1 MPLTDALLLPPDVV
15 LLPVSALPAPVRDT
29 LEWEE
34 GDVAVARPRVRT
46 PPKIVDAETAE
57 LLAEFRTATRIT
69 DAVIRYSRRRA
80 QDPEAVLEDA
90 YPLLARLAGARLLV
104 EPGSEEARRI
114 EPLHAPGDVV
124 EEFEVVRVVQ
134 VLEDVELYQV
144 RRAGRAA
151 ALKVLRP
158 GRHAV
163 SAGMLAREGAVLR
176 RLRGRVAPRLVAEGR
191 VDGRPY
197 LAMEW
202 LPGVEVTAAAAE
214 LRAAG
219 GPGARRGLLA
229 LAVAVADAYVALH
242 EAGVLHCD
250 VHPRNLL
257 VAGGGAVRVVDF
269 GVARFLDVE
278 QDPDGVRG
286 GVSQFFEPE
295 YARAAL
301 EGRYPPAATPASEQY
316 ALGALLYLLIAGAHY
331 LDFSLE
337 QTASLTQIRDAPPLP
352 FSRRGLVSWPA
363 VEAALARALAK
374 DPAERFPSV
383 AALANALRAAGAG
396 AANQPA
402 DAPAARGGAG
412 ALARMAEEVLARVG
426 PAGRLVETG
435 VPVAPVASVKFGA
448 AGIAYALLR
457 VAGVREN
464 GALLAWADLWA
475 ERALRDAARPDAFVN
490 PALEVTQ
497 EVVGHTTP
505 FHAPAGVHLVRAVV
519 GHALGH
525 VGARDASAA
534 RFVRLS
540 QGECGSLDLT
550 LGRAGTLLGCCLLVE
565 HLGTGRSRTPVHALG
580 DAAMAELWRATEAF
594 GPAGTPGQME
604 HLGAAHGWGGLLY
617 ATLRWCRATGAAV
630 PGAVPRRLE
639 ELAAHAEPISRGARW
654 RWLPHPLPGVPN
666 YMAGWCNG
674 SAGLVPLWTLAHES
688 LRQPRWLEL
697 AAAAAWNAWEE
708 AGGVASLC
716 CGYTGRAY
724 ALLNLY
730 RHTGDSAWLARAA
743 ELGERAAQ
751 AWGPHAESP
760 DSLFKGKVG
769 LAVLAADLE
778 RPDESYMPF
787 YEGPPV

>member
-1 MPLTDALLLPPDVV
+1 MPMTDALLLPPDVV
-15 LLPVSALPAPVRDT
+15 LLPVSALPAHVRAT

-34 GDVAVARPRVRT
+34 GDVALGRPRVRT
-46 PPKIVDAETAE
+46 PPKIVDADTAE

-69 DAVIRYSRRRA
+69 DAVIRYSRRHA
-80 QDPEAVLEDA
+80 QDPEQVLEDA

-114 EPLHAPGDVV
+114 EPVHAPGGEVDG
-124 EEFEVVRVVQ
+124 FEVVRAVQ
-134 VLEDVELYQV
+134 VLEDVELYQA
-144 RRAGRAA
+144 RRAGEPV
-151 ALKVLRP
+151 ALKALRP

-163 SAGMLAREGAVLR
+163 ASMMLAREGAVLR
-176 RLRGRVAPRLVAEGR
+176 RLDGRVAPRLVAEGL

-202 LPGVEVTAAAAE
+202 LPGVEVTTAAAE
-214 LRAAG
+214 LRAG
-219 GPGARRGLLA
+219 RGPGARRALLE
-229 LAVAVADAYVALH
+229 LAVAVADAYAALH
-242 EAGVLHCD
+242 AAGVLHCD

-257 VAGGGAVRVVDF
+257 VAGGGAVGVVDF
-269 GVARFLDVE
+269 GVARLLDADG
-278 QDPDGVRG
+278 DPGTVRG

-301 EGRYPPAATPASEQY
+301 EGRYPPQATPRGEQY
-316 ALGALLYLLIAGAHY
+316 ALGALLYLLVAGAHY
-331 LDFSLE
+331 VDFSLE
-337 QTASLTQIRDAPPLP
+337 QTASLAQIRDDPPLP
-352 FSRRGLVSWPA
+352 FSRHGLVSWPA
-363 VEAALARALAK
+363 VETALGRALAK
-374 DPAERFPSV
+374 DPAHRFPSV
-383 AALANALRAAGAG
+383 AALADALRAAAAEAG
-396 AANQPA
+396 GEAAE
-402 DAPAARGGAG
+402 APAVRTGPGP
-412 ALARMAEEVLARVG
+412 LARMADEVLERVG
-426 PAGRLVETG
+426 PAGHLVETG
-435 VPVAPVASVKFGA
+435 VPAAPVASVKFGA

-457 VAGVREN
+457 VASLRED
-464 GALLAWADLWA
+464 GTLLAWADLWA
-475 ERALRDAARPDAFVN
+475 ERALRDAARPDAFLN
-490 PALEVTQ
+490 PALEVTE
-497 EVVGHTTP
+497 EVVGRTTP
-505 FHAPAGVHLVRAVV
+505 FHSLAGVHLVRAVV

-525 VGARDASAA
+525 VAARDASTAQ
-534 RFVRLS
+534 FVRLS
-540 QGECGSLDLT
+540 GAHCGSLDLT

-565 HLGTGRSRTPVHALG
+565 HLAAGRARTPVHALG
-580 DAAMAELWRATEAF
+580 DATLRELWRATESF
-594 GPAGTPGQME
+594 GPAGTASPME

-630 PGAVPRRLE
+630 PDAVPRRLE
-639 ELAAHAEPISRGARW
+639 ELAAQAEPIGRGARW
-654 RWLPHPLPGVPN
+654 RWLPHPQPGAAN

-674 SAGLVPLWTLAHES
+674 SAGLVPLWTLAHET

-708 AGGVASLC
+708 PGGVASLC
-716 CGYTGRAY
+716 CGYAGRAY

-730 RHTGDSAWLARAA
+730 RHTGDSAWLGRAA
-743 ELGERAAQ
+743 ELGRRAAA